1 MSWIDVIL
9 SWARS
14 FGIGGAFFIVT
25 VGAFI
30 ICGMALWVV
39 LIALKRGK

>member
-1 MSWIDVIL
+1 VNQIDSIL
-9 SWARS
+9 SWAQS
-14 FGIGGAFFIVT
+14 LGIGGAFFILT
-25 VGAFI
+25 LGAFA